1 MQGRQVQDVGNGIRD
16 LCILLLFFSWF
27 CGLVGLGK
35 GQMED
40 VLLHTMELKS
50 RFLRK
55 VYETTTKKK
64 RKKQTYKQKKRKEK
78 MFSDDQASREALCWI
93 KYFGNGSKGTFRHT
107 EIMMIPAQR
116 NKRDQSTDTF
126 TLEEGITNLSPAF
139 FRHFKLH
146 PWQQRKAIIQSNK
159 MNGFSS

>member
-16 LCILLLFFSWF
+16 LCILLSFPGSAVWW
-27 CGLVGLGK
+27 GLGRDKWRTFFYTQWNLNHVFYGKYMKPQQKK
-35 GQMED
+35 GKNK
-40 VLLHTMELKS
+40 HTN
-50 RFLRK
+50 
-55 VYETTTKKK
+55 K
-64 RKKQTYKQKKRKEK
+64 RKKKE

-126 TLEEGITNLSPAF
+126 TLEQGITNLSPAF

-146 PWQQRKAIIQSNK
+146 PWQQRKAIFQSNK
-159 MNGFSS
+159 NEWFFFI

>member
-16 LCILLLFFSWF
+16 LCILLFFSWF

-64 RKKQTYKQKKRKEK
+64 GKNKHTNKRKEK
-78 MFSDDQASREALCWI
+78 KKCSLMTKLR
-93 KYFGNGSKGTFRHT
+93 GRHSAESNT
-107 EIMMIPAQR
+107 SEM
-116 NKRDQSTDTF
+116 D
-126 TLEEGITNLSPAF
+126 
-139 FRHFKLH
+139 
-146 PWQQRKAIIQSNK
+146 RKARSVTQR
-159 MNGFSS
+159 